1 VTTSTSIAT
10 AHGRLPGRGAQGLR
24 PQVRF
29 HLPPGRDA
37 TAPPEARGLRRD
49 EVRLLVATPD
59 GVTRSRFRDL
69 ATSLRAGDLL
79 VVNTSATIPAAID
92 AHRRDGR
99 PVVLHLAGPA
109 PEGAGLVL
117 VELREPDLQAPVLD
131 GRPGEQLRLAGGL
144 DVRLVTPFVGPHR
157 EHSGP
162 EVTDRQ
168 RGPDG
173 VRLWYA
179 ATLDGSDLEV
189 HLRERGR
196 PIAYGYVEDRWPLEA
211 YQPVFARE
219 PGSAEMAS
227 AGRPFTHALVTEL
240 ITRGI
245 TLAPVMLHSAVSS
258 PDAGEPPLP
267 ERFEVPAAT
276 VRLVDATRGA
286 GRRVVAVGT
295 TVTRALESAVDEHG
309 VLRPA
314 SGWTELVLGP
324 ERPARVVTGLL
335 TGWHAPEASHLAL
348 LEAVAGGPLVQAA
361 YDTALEGDELWHE
374 FGDSC
379 LLLP

>member
-1 VTTSTSIAT
+1 VTTAT
-10 AHGRLPGRGAQGLR
+10 ALGRVPRDDLRGRHQ
-24 PQVRF
+24 QVRF

-37 TAPPEARGLRRD
+37 TSPPEARGLRRD
-49 EVRLLVATPD
+49 QVRLVVATPD
-59 GVTRSRFRDL
+59 GVRRTRFSDL
-69 ATSLRAGDLL
+69 ATSLRPGDLL
-79 VVNTSATIPAAID
+79 VVNTSATRPAAID

-99 PVVLHLAGPA
+99 AVVLHLAGPA
-109 PEGAGLVL
+109 PEGGGLVL
-117 VELREPDLQAPVLD
+117 VELRRTDRQGPVLD

-144 DVRLVTPFVGPHR
+144 DVRLVTPFVGAHHGSGSDVDGP
-157 EHSGP
+157 SGP
-162 EVTDRQ
+162 A
-168 RGPDG
+168 G

-196 PIAYGYVEDRWPLEA
+196 PITYGYVEDRWPLEA
-211 YQPVFARE
+211 YQPVFARQ

-227 AGRPFTHALVTEL
+227 AARPFTHRLVTEL
-240 ITRGI
+240 ITCGI
-245 TLAPVMLHSAVSS
+245 ALAPVVLHTSVSS
-258 PDAGEPPLP
+258 PEAGEPPLP

-276 VRLVDATRGA
+276 ARLVDATREA
-286 GRRVVAVGT
+286 GGRVVAVGT
-295 TVTRALESAVDEHG
+295 TATRALESAVDDRG
-309 VLRPA
+309 VLGPA
-314 SGWTELVLGP
+314 SGWTDLVLGP
-324 ERPARVVTGLL
+324 DRPAQVVTGLL

>member
-1 VTTSTSIAT
+1 VTTAT
-10 AHGRLPGRGAQGLR
+10 AHDRLPGRGTHGLR
-24 PQVRF
+24 QRVRF

-37 TAPPEARGLRRD
+37 RVPPEVRGLRRD

-69 ATSLRAGDLL
+69 ATALRSGDLL
-79 VVNTSATIPAAID
+79 VVNTSATLPAAID
-92 AHRRDGR
+92 ARRRDGR

-109 PEGAGLVL
+109 PAGGGLVI
-117 VELREPDLQAPVLD
+117 VELRRPDRQGPVLD
-131 GRPGEQLRLAGGL
+131 ARPGEQLRVAGDV
-144 DVRLVTPFVGPHR
+144 DVRLVTPFTGSAGHDG
-157 EHSGP
+157 GP
-162 EVTDRQ
+162 EVADRPP
-168 RGPDG
+168 GGAG

-189 HLRERGR
+189 HLRRRGR
-196 PIAYGYVEDRWPLEA
+196 PITYGYVADRWPLEV

-227 AGRPFTHALVTEL
+227 AGRPFTHRLVTEL

-245 TLAPVMLHSAVSS
+245 ALAPVVLHTGVSS
-258 PDAGEPPLP
+258 PEAGEPPLP

-276 VRLVDATRGA
+276 ARLVDATRAA
-286 GRRVVAVGT
+286 GGRVVAVGT

-309 VLRPA
+309 VLHPA